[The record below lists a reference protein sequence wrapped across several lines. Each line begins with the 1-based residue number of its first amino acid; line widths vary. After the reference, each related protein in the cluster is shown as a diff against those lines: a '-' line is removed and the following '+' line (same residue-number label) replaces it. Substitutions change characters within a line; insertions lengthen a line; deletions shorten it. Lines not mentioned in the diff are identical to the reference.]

1 MVLPFLFVWVV
12 ISAETVEKGSV
23 SGYIF

>member
-1 MVLPFLFVWVV
+1 LNLKILNPKPA